1 MLTPYLRAATA
12 SDQPSIQ
19 RLVRAARLNP
29 FGLHWPRFVVAEVD
43 GQIVGAGQIKI
54 LGDGTRELASIAVVP
69 AWQGRGV
76 GSAIVHTLVSTADA
90 PLYLRCAAH
99 NEGYYRRLGFRTLA
113 PAEMPPNMRR
123 EARVVNA
130 VASLVNRLTG
140 GDTRMVIMGQ

>member
-1 MLTPYLRAATA
+1 MVTPYIRTATDG
-12 SDQPSIQ
+12 DQTAISA
-19 RLVRAARLNP
+19 LVRAARINP
-29 FGLHWPRFVVAEVD
+29 FGLHWPRFIVAEVD

-76 GSAIVHTLVSTADA
+76 GSAIVRTLVSTADA

-113 PAEMPPNMRR
+113 PAQMPRNLRR
-123 EARVVNA
+123 QARAVNA
-130 VASLVNRLTG
+130 VAGVVNWFTR
-140 GDTRMVIMGQ
+140 GDVRMIIMGE